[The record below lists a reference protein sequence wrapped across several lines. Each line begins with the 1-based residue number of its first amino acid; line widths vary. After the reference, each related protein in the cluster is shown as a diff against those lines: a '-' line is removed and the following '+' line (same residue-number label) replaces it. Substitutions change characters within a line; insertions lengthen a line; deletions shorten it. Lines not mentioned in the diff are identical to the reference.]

1 MTQDTNHPGRRLH
14 PRIVDTD
21 WLMLRGMTR
30 SLARLIG
37 EHVRAGDTVLD
48 FGCGNMPYRP
58 LVEGKGATYL
68 GADFGDEAEVEIS
81 PDGKVAAPDGSVDI
95 VMSVQVLEHVRDLDA
110 YFAEIARILK
120 PEGVLLLS
128 THGTWLYHPHP
139 EDHRR
144 WTRPGLVNEIETRGF
159 AVGHVDSIVGP
170 LGTTTMVRLTGFAF
184 FLRRVPLVGSLVV
197 GALAIVMNFRGWIEE
212 KFTPEPIRYD
222 NGCVYVTQCK
232 KLTV

>member
-68 GADFGDEAEVEIS
+68 GADFGDEADVAIS

-120 PEGVLLLS
+120 PDGVLLLS

-159 AVGHVDSIVGP
+159 VVGHVDSIVGP

-184 FLRRVPLVGSLVV
+184 FLRRVPFVGSLVV

-232 KLTV
+232 KLTA